1 MPNGSESYL
10 HDPHKFA
17 DGGLQLRVPVDIV
30 PRGEYSRLNNVV
42 PKIEGLL
49 QTRDGL
55 TSIATVV
62 ADTEIHTIFRLN
74 QEIVTLNG
82 ERLVG
87 LGTQLF
93 SAPLPDGDTFT
104 ELTGLSFDGGPLSI
118 ISFRFTNDQAAWAI
132 IANADGMRKRK
143 EGLYQKLGLPP
154 PDTAATASDGGPGNL
169 DSTGGA
175 EFDWLYTYVNEVT
188 KTESNPSPVPVGAT
202 EEKRPSTQD
211 NPANVGENP
220 WTDPANAYDNNPVTA
235 ATATVLASDIGGRTS
250 IVWRGW
256 AAATFTYAVDDLTLK
271 IDNEIILTGSTGVV
285 EAILEYSLDSGATFN
300 LIFSGQATRTR
311 RTDEVSIPAATDL
324 TKIRIKATLRQQLS
338 SGDRSMTWNIFEEF
352 TLGGDGIASTLA
364 LVNRSANV
372 CCVAPT
378 DPQETA
384 IRLYRRG
391 GSKVATHFRVGEF
404 PISTLVQGGCA
415 AGSLLIN
422 DNIADSGLGD
432 SITLDNDEP
441 VSSVEVLNQPIGRIW
456 GPFDER
462 VLGCGDPN
470 RPDAVYYSKR
480 SNADAWP
487 PQNFVDVSSPSDP
500 LQNGV
505 IYNTRS
511 FVFSKEKMYELIQN
525 LIGGSVLIAFATA
538 CDRGLISPWA
548 VVSADAIYF
557 VAKDGIYA
565 TTGGQKTS
573 LVDNNIKPIF
583 PTQEGPGRDVN
594 GLEAVDMTLTD
605 DIRLAYH
612 NQELWF
618 TYKGATTGTRQ
629 TLIYDTLRARWRAAT
644 YAQSIRVFHSEIGT
658 VSNLLAGGD
667 DGILYSTGGT
677 SDDGSSIAV
686 SLRTGAHDQGAPLNL
701 KEYGNVLFDLDPGG
715 ATVGDPVTI
724 TPLRNGETITD
735 AAIVVTGTGRQKVPL
750 DLSDVFGFNLAFN
763 ISWTR
768 TASIDPILFQ
778 YDILHR
784 LEPARVK
791 HWEARESS
799 LGGGGFIHL
808 RDAYIALRSTAA
820 VTFIITFDGT
830 AQSYTIPSTSGNRRK
845 VYIPFDANKGKLYK
859 FEFDSSAEFQLYHQD
874 CEVRAKQWLTNLGY
888 KILRPFGGEQGG
900 EIRG

>member
-1 MPNGSESYL
+1 MPNGSEVYL

-30 PRGEYSRLNNVV
+30 PRGQYSRLNNVV

-62 ADTEIHTIFRLN
+62 ASTEIHTIFRLN
-74 QEIVTLNG
+74 QEIEAFNG
-82 ERLVG
+82 ERFVG
-87 LGTQLF
+87 LGIQLF
-93 SAPLPDGDTFT
+93 SAPLPAGSVFT

-132 IANADGMRKRK
+132 IANSNGMRKRK
-143 EGLYQKLGLPP
+143 DGFYQKLGLPS
-154 PDTAATASDGGPGNL
+154 PDTAATASDGGAGNL
-169 DSTGGA
+169 DSTGGD

-188 KTESNPSPVPVGAT
+188 KTESNPSPTKSGAS
-202 EEKRPSTQD
+202 EEKRPSAQD
-211 NPANVGENP
+211 NPSTGGDNP
-220 WTDPANAYDNNPVTA
+220 WVDPAKAYDGNSASSSDA
-235 ATATVLASDIGGRTS
+235 ATVGGGGDFS

-256 AAATFTYAVDDLTLK
+256 AAGTITYVNLTLK
-271 IDNEIILTGSTGVV
+271 LDTEIVV
-285 EAILEYSLDSGATFN
+285 VPGQGITIATLEYSLDGGSSFN
-300 LIFSGQATRTR
+300 PVFTTSATRSR
-311 RTDEVSIPAATDL
+311 QTDEISIPVSTDL
-324 TKIRIKATLRQQLS
+324 TKIRIRATIQNFTS
-338 SGDRSMTWNIFEEF
+338 AGGETMTWNVFELF
-352 TLGGDGIASTLA
+352 TDGDDGTTSTLA
-364 LVNRSANV
+364 LVNRSADV
-372 CCVAPT
+372 CVVAPS
-378 DPQETA
+378 DAQETA

-391 GSKVATHFRVGEF
+391 GSRVATHFRVGEF
-404 PISTLVQGGCA
+404 PVSTLVQGGCA
-415 AGSLLIN
+415 VGSLEIN

-432 SITLDNDEP
+432 SISLDNGEP
-441 VSSVEVLNQPIGRIW
+441 VSSVEVLNQPLPRIW

-462 VLGCGDPN
+462 VLGCGDPS

-487 PQNFVDVSSPSDP
+487 PQNFIDVSSPTDP

-505 IYNTRS
+505 VYNTRS

-525 LIGGSVLIAFATA
+525 LIGGSVLIAFATP

-548 VVSADAIYF
+548 VVAADAIYF

-565 TTGGQKTS
+565 TVGGQKTS
-573 LVDNNIKPIF
+573 LVDNNIKPLF

-594 GLEAVDMTLTD
+594 GLEAIDMTLTD

-644 YAQSIRVFHSEIGT
+644 YTPSIRVFHSEVGT
-658 VSNLLAGGD
+658 VSSLLAGGE

-677 SDDGSSIAV
+677 SDDSSDISV
-686 SLRTGAHDQGAPLNL
+686 SLRTGAHDQGAPLNR
-701 KEYGNVLFDLDPGG
+701 KEYGNVLFDIDPGG
-715 ATVGDPVTI
+715 ATAGNPVTI

-735 AAIVVTGTGRQKVPL
+735 AAITITGTGRQKVPL

-768 TASIDPILFQ
+768 TSAIDPILFQ
-778 YDILHR
+778 YDILFR
-784 LEPARVK
+784 LEPASVK

-799 LGGGGFIHL
+799 LGGAGFIHL
-808 RDAYIALRSTAA
+808 RDAYIALRSTAD
-820 VTFIITFDGT
+820 VTFTVTFDGT
-830 AQSYTIPSTSGNRRK
+830 VQTYTIPSTSGNRRK
-845 VYIPFDANKGKLYK
+845 VPVFFDANKGKLYK
-859 FEFDSSAEFQLYHQD
+859 FEFDSSAEFQLYQTD
-874 CEVRAKQWLTNLGY
+874 CEIRAKQWLTNLGY
-888 KILRPFGGEQGG
+888 KILRPFGGERAGG
-900 EIRG
+900 EARG

>member
-1 MPNGSESYL
+1 MPNGSEAYI

-30 PRGEYSRLNNVV
+30 PPGQYSRLNNVV

-55 TSIATVV
+55 TNIATVV
-62 ADTEIHTIFRLN
+62 ADTEIHSIFRLN
-74 QEIVTLNG
+74 QESVSING

-93 SAPLPDGDTFT
+93 TAPLPAGDTFA
-104 ELTGLSFDGGPLSI
+104 ELTDLSFDGGPLSI

-132 IANADGMRKRK
+132 IANSNGMRKRK
-143 EGLYQKLGLPP
+143 EGFYQKLGLPP
-154 PDTAATASDGGPGNL
+154 PDTAATASDGGAGNL
-169 DSTGGA
+169 NSTGGD
-175 EFDWLYTYVNEVT
+175 EFDWLYTYVNEIT
-188 KTESNPSPVPVGAT
+188 KTESNPSPTLTGAS

-211 NPANVGENP
+211 NPFTPGDNP
-220 WTDPANAYDNNPVTA
+220 WADPANAYDGITGSSAGAATTGGGGDFSIVWRVWGAATLTYVNLTLKLDSEIVVVAGQGVTA
-235 ATATVLASDIGGRTS
+235 AT
-250 IVWRGW
+250 
-256 AAATFTYAVDDLTLK
+256 
-271 IDNEIILTGSTGVV
+271 
-285 EAILEYSLDSGATFN
+285 LEYSLDDGNSYNPVFTT
-300 LIFSGQATRTR
+300 SATRSR
-311 RTDEVSIPAATDL
+311 RTDEITIPVGTDL
-324 TKIRIKATLRQQLS
+324 TRIRIRADIRNNTIA
-338 SGDRSMTWNIFEEF
+338 GGETMTWNVFELF
-352 TLGGDGIASTLA
+352 TDGDDGVVTTLA

-378 DPQETA
+378 DAQETA

-391 GSKVATHFRVGEF
+391 GSKTATHFRVGEF
-404 PISTLVQGGCA
+404 PTSTLVQGGCV
-415 AGSLLIN
+415 AGSLEIN

-432 SITLDNDEP
+432 SISLDNDEP

-487 PQNFVDVSSPSDP
+487 PQNFIDVSSPSDP

-505 IYNTRS
+505 VYNTRA

-525 LIGGSVLIAFATA
+525 LIGGSVLIAFATP
-538 CDRGLISPWA
+538 CDRGLIGPWA
-548 VVSADAIYF
+548 VVAADAIYF
-557 VAKDGIYA
+557 VSKDGIYA

-618 TYKGATTGTRQ
+618 TYKGVTTGARQ

-644 YAQSIRVFHSEIGT
+644 YTPSIRVFHSEIGT
-658 VSNLLAGGD
+658 VSSLLAGGE
-667 DGILYSTGGT
+667 DGILFSTGGA
-677 SDDGSSIAV
+677 SDSGSDITV
-686 SLRTGAHDQGAPLNL
+686 TLRTGAHDQGAPLNL

-715 ATVGDPVTI
+715 ATAGDPVTI

-735 AAIVVTGTGRQKVPL
+735 AAITVTGTGRQKIPL

-768 TASIDPILFQ
+768 TSAIDPILFQ

-784 LEPARVK
+784 LEPAKIK

-808 RDAYIALRSTAA
+808 RDAYIALRSTAD

-830 AQSYTIPSTSGNRRK
+830 VQSYTIPSTSGNRRK

-859 FEFDSSAEFQLYHQD
+859 FEFDSSAEFQIYHQD
-874 CEVRAKQWLTNLGY
+874 SEVRAKQWLTNLGY

-900 EIRG
+900 EARG

>member
-30 PRGEYSRLNNVV
+30 PQGQYSRLNNVV

-55 TSIATVV
+55 TNIATVV
-62 ADTEIHTIFRLN
+62 ADTEIHSIFRLN
-74 QEIVTLNG
+74 QEIVSIDG

-93 SAPLPDGDTFT
+93 AAPLPDGDTFV

-132 IANADGMRKRK
+132 IANASGMRKRK
-143 EGLYQKLGLPP
+143 EGLFQKLGLLPP
-154 PDTAATASDGGPGNL
+154 GTAATASDGGAGNL
-169 DSTGGA
+169 DSTGGD

-188 KTESNPSPVPVGAT
+188 KTESNPSPAT
-202 EEKRPSTQD
+202 GGSSETKLPTAQD
-211 NPANVGENP
+211 NPATVENVP
-220 WTDPANAYDNNPVTA
+220 WTSPNDAHDGDIDTFSFGTVRAIIPETADVQWKTWEVT
-235 ATATVLASDIGGRTS
+235 
-250 IVWRGW
+250 
-256 AAATFTYAVDDLTLK
+256 TFTYDSMILK
-271 IDNEIILTGSTGVV
+271 VTSEVILGGNPFFGMLGK
-285 EAILEYSLDSGATFN
+285 IEYSIDSGGTFN
-300 LIFSGQATRTR
+300 PIFSTENTRAKV
-311 RTDEVSIPAATDL
+311 TDEVSLPPATDVA
-324 TKIRIKATLRQQLS
+324 KIRVRATVSSLGEAGGFSDTLTLRVYE
-338 SGDRSMTWNIFEEF
+338 NN
-352 TLGGDGIASTLA
+352 TLGTAGPVTTLA
-364 LVNRSANV
+364 LVNRSADV

-404 PISTLVQGGCA
+404 PTSTLVQGGCA
-415 AGSLLIN
+415 AGSLEIN
-422 DNIADSGLGD
+422 DNITDSGLGD
-432 SITLDNDEP
+432 SISLDNDEP

-487 PQNFVDVSSPSDP
+487 PQNFIDVSSPSDP

-505 IYNTRS
+505 VYNTRA
-511 FVFSKEKMYELIQN
+511 FVFSKERMYELVQN
-525 LIGGSVLIAFATA
+525 LFGGTTLTSFATS

-548 VVSADAIYF
+548 VVSADSIYF
-557 VAKDGIYA
+557 VSKDGIYA

-573 LVDNNIKPIF
+573 LVDNNIKPLF

-605 DIRLAYH
+605 DIQLAYH

-644 YAQSIRVFHSEIGT
+644 YTPSIRVFHSEIGT
-658 VSNLLAGGD
+658 VSSLLAGGE
-667 DGILYSTGGT
+667 DGILFSTGGA
-677 SDDGSSIAV
+677 SDSGSNISV
-686 SLRTGAHDQGAPLNL
+686 SLRVGAHDQGAPLNL

-715 ATVGDPVTI
+715 ATVGNPVTI

-735 AAIVVTGTGRQKVPL
+735 AAITVTGTGRQKVPL

-768 TASIDPILFQ
+768 TTAINPVLFQ
-778 YDILHR
+778 YDILFR
-784 LEPARVK
+784 LEPASVK

-808 RDAYIALRSTAA
+808 RDAYIAIRSTAA

-845 VYIPFDANKGKLYK
+845 VYIPFDANKGKVYA
-859 FEFDSSAEFQLYHQD
+859 FEFNSSAEFQLYHQD
-874 CEVRAKQWLTNLGY
+874 CEVRVKQWLTNLGY

-900 EIRG
+900 EARG